1 MPKKIPQNI
10 KDKAFELYLPGDKTA
25 EDIVYYLNKEFK
37 MSIKPVTIYSWA
49 KQNDWKALRT
59 QARSTAIEQVQETES
74 QRFARLQSEHLDTY
88 EQMRHKSK
96 HELDSL
102 LFDRAID
109 AARIADMSI
118 QGERKVMEGLLE
130 MQFIQDVI
138 NVLIEEVSDPTV
150 LDKVAIRLRTLVTQ
164 EN

>member
-1 MPKKIPQNI
+1 
-10 KDKAFELYLPGDKTA
+10 
-25 EDIVYYLNKEFK
+25 
-37 MSIKPVTIYSWA
+37 
-49 KQNDWKALRT
+49 
-59 QARSTAIEQVQETES
+59 
-74 QRFARLQSEHLDTY
+74 
-88 EQMRHKSK
+88 MRHKSK
-96 HELDSL
+96 HELDGL

-138 NVLIEEVSDPTV
+138 NVLIEEVSDPAV

>member
-10 KDKAFELYLPGDKTA
+10 KDKALELYIPGDKTA
-25 EDIVYYLNKEFK
+25 EDIVYYLNKEFRL
-37 MSIKPVTIYSWA
+37 SIKPVTIYSWA
-49 KQNDWKALRT
+49 KQNNWKALRT
-59 QARSTAIEQVQETES
+59 QARSTAIEQVQESES
-74 QRFARLQSEHLDTY
+74 QRFARLQKEHLDTY

-96 HELDSL
+96 HELDGL
-102 LFDRAID
+102 VFDRAVE
-109 AARIADMSI
+109 AAKITDMSI

-138 NVLIEEVSDPTV
+138 NVLIEEVTDSAV

>member
-1 MPKKIPQNI
+1 MI
-10 KDKAFELYLPGDKTA
+10 KQCIEITIRKLLP
-25 EDIVYYLNKEFK
+25 IKE
-37 MSIKPVTIYSWA
+37 I
-49 KQNDWKALRT
+49 LR
-59 QARSTAIEQVQETES
+59 
-74 QRFARLQSEHLDTY
+74 EHLDTY

-96 HELDSL
+96 HELDGL

-138 NVLIEEVSDPTV
+138 NVLIEEVSDPAV